1 MHLDFLS
8 YIHCAWVFWFMAVH
22 WNLSLWKC
30 CWVPLRLSRSLLWHF
45 WSRQD
50 IYSTDFPCWINIRE
64 YWVASATF
72 GGVIGS
78 LLPINTEG
86 ISFVMTAMFV
96 VIFMDQWLKEK
107 NHTSSLLG
115 LGISFLCLLVFGPDS
130 FMIPTMILIIV
141 SLTLLRKK
149 LDIPDQKNYSRHHFD
164 KCASEKMK

>member
-1 MHLDFLS
+1 MANIQFLS
-8 YIHCAWVFWFMAVH
+8 AFSTYNSNYDRIYVFR
-22 WNLSLWKC
+22 NG
-30 CWVPLRLSRSLLWHF
+30 LRN
-45 WSRQD
+45 
-50 IYSTDFPCWINIRE
+50 IYECIWIFFHI
-64 YWVASATF
+64 YWGASVTF

-149 LDIPDQKNYSRHHFD
+149 LDIPDQKNYSRLHFD

>member
-1 MHLDFLS
+1 MFLGMAYGIYMNIYECIWIS
-8 YIHCAWVFWFMAVH
+8 FHIFWG
-22 WNLSLWKC
+22 
-30 CWVPLRLSRSLLWHF
+30 
-45 WSRQD
+45 
-50 IYSTDFPCWINIRE
+50 
-64 YWVASATF
+64 ASVTF

-149 LDIPDQKNYSRHHFD
+149 LDIPDQKTTRDIISTNVLL
-164 KCASEKMK
+164 KK

>member
-1 MHLDFLS
+1 M
-8 YIHCAWVFWFMAVH
+8 
-22 WNLSLWKC
+22 N
-30 CWVPLRLSRSLLWHF
+30 
-45 WSRQD
+45 
-50 IYSTDFPCWINIRE
+50 IYECIWIFFHI
-64 YWVASATF
+64 YWGASVTF

-86 ISFVMTAMFV
+86 IRFVMTAMFV
-96 VIFMDQWLKEK
+96 VIFMDQLLKEK

-149 LDIPDQKNYSRHHFD
+149 LDIPDPKNYSRHHFD

>member
-1 MHLDFLS
+1 MFLG
-8 YIHCAWVFWFMAVH
+8 MAYG
-22 WNLSLWKC
+22 
-30 CWVPLRLSRSLLWHF
+30 
-45 WSRQD
+45 
-50 IYSTDFPCWINIRE
+50 IYMNIYECIWIFFHI
-64 YWVASATF
+64 YWGASVTF

-149 LDIPDQKNYSRHHFD
+149 LDIPDQKTTRDIISTNVLL
-164 KCASEKMK
+164 KK

>member
-1 MHLDFLS
+1 MTGFMFLG
-8 YIHCAWVFWFMAVH
+8 MAYG
-22 WNLSLWKC
+22 
-30 CWVPLRLSRSLLWHF
+30 
-45 WSRQD
+45 
-50 IYSTDFPCWINIRE
+50 IYMNIYECIWIFFHI
-64 YWVASATF
+64 YWGASVTF

>member
-1 MHLDFLS
+1 MANIQFLS
-8 YIHCAWVFWFMAVH
+8 AFPTYNSNYDRIYVFRNGLRNIYECIWFFFH
-22 WNLSLWKC
+22 
-30 CWVPLRLSRSLLWHF
+30 
-45 WSRQD
+45 
-50 IYSTDFPCWINIRE
+50 IYWG
-64 YWVASATF
+64 ASVTF

-149 LDIPDQKNYSRHHFD
+149 LDIPDQKTTRDIISTNVLL
-164 KCASEKMK
+164 KK

>member
-1 MHLDFLS
+1 MTGFIVLG
-8 YIHCAWVFWFMAVH
+8 MAYG
-22 WNLSLWKC
+22 
-30 CWVPLRLSRSLLWHF
+30 
-45 WSRQD
+45 
-50 IYSTDFPCWINIRE
+50 IYMN
-64 YWVASATF
+64 ASGFSFIFTGASSVTF

-149 LDIPDQKNYSRHHFD
+149 LDIPDQKTTRDIIRQMCF
-164 KCASEKMK
+164 

>member
-1 MHLDFLS
+1 MPDI
-8 YIHCAWVFWFMAVH
+8 YFMA
-22 WNLSLWKC
+22 
-30 CWVPLRLSRSLLWHF
+30 
-45 WSRQD
+45 
-50 IYSTDFPCWINIRE
+50 FPCWINIRE

-78 LLPINTEG
+78 LLLINTEG

-149 LDIPDQKNYSRHHFD
+149 LDIPDQKNYSRLHFD

>member
-1 MHLDFLS
+1 MANIQFLS
-8 YIHCAWVFWFMAVH
+8 TFSTYNSNYDRIYVFR
-22 WNLSLWKC
+22 NG
-30 CWVPLRLSRSLLWHF
+30 LRN
-45 WSRQD
+45 
-50 IYSTDFPCWINIRE
+50 IY
-64 YWVASATF
+64 
-72 GGVIGS
+72 
-78 LLPINTEG
+78 EG

-149 LDIPDQKNYSRHHFD
+149 LDIPDQKLLATSSRQMCFWKNEVAIKNDRRICLDNDISSTNHH
-164 KCASEKMK
+164 

>member
-1 MHLDFLS
+1 MTGFMFLG
-8 YIHCAWVFWFMAVH
+8 MAYG
-22 WNLSLWKC
+22 
-30 CWVPLRLSRSLLWHF
+30 
-45 WSRQD
+45 
-50 IYSTDFPCWINIRE
+50 IYMNIYECIWIFFHI
-64 YWVASATF
+64 YWGASVTF

-86 ISFVMTAMFV
+86 IGFVMTAMFV

>member
-1 MHLDFLS
+1 MANIQFLS
-8 YIHCAWVFWFMAVH
+8 TFSTYNSNYDRIYVFR
-22 WNLSLWKC
+22 NG
-30 CWVPLRLSRSLLWHF
+30 LRN
-45 WSRQD
+45 
-50 IYSTDFPCWINIRE
+50 IY
-64 YWVASATF
+64 
-72 GGVIGS
+72 
-78 LLPINTEG
+78 EG

-115 LGISFLCLLVFGPDS
+115 LGISFLCLLVFGSDS

-149 LDIPDQKNYSRHHFD
+149 LDIPDQKNYSRLHFD

>member
-1 MHLDFLS
+1 MTGFMFLG
-8 YIHCAWVFWFMAVH
+8 MAYG
-22 WNLSLWKC
+22 
-30 CWVPLRLSRSLLWHF
+30 
-45 WSRQD
+45 
-50 IYSTDFPCWINIRE
+50 IYMNIYECIWIFFHI
-64 YWVASATF
+64 YWGASVTF

-149 LDIPDQKNYSRHHFD
+149 LDIPDQKTTRDIISTNVLL
-164 KCASEKMK
+164 KK